1 MNNYHLAGRLCLLFI
16 LFLFPASFVRAEDW
30 KPVDPAHLA
39 MKEPVVE
46 KDADAEVIFW
56 EVHINDSDS
65 DLIFN
70 HYIRIK
76 VFTDR
81 GKESQSRVDIPYWGK
96 FQIKDI
102 AGRTIKADGT
112 IVELKKDAIFD
123 REIVKLSGIKIKAK
137 SFAMPAVE
145 AGSIIEYRWREIRP
159 NSLANNLRLQFQ
171 REVPVQFVKYY
182 LKPAQINMGMNTL
195 MMNGA
200 NEPFGKEK
208 DGYYSVTMKNVPA
221 FHEEPNMPPEDQVRT
236 WMFVY
241 YTSDAKQEAKK
252 YWAEIGKRAHEL
264 YKDRMKPN
272 DEVKKAAVTIIGDAT
287 TPDEKLKRLFDFC
300 RYKIKN
306 VTDDVSGFT
315 AEDLRKMKENKS
327 PADTLKNARGD
338 GQDIDLLFAA
348 LATAAGFEA
357 RQAWCAQRDDLFFD
371 PKVAIVHFL
380 DPSSIAVR
388 VGNEWKFFDPA
399 TVYVPYGMLRWQE
412 EGVFTLITD
421 PKEPVFVESPMS
433 APEKSKELRVANLRL
448 NEDGTIEGNVRI
460 TYTGHSSLD
469 KKEYNDDDSAEK
481 REENLRDM
489 IKKRMSTA
497 EVTNINIQNVTDP
510 DKPFLYTFHVKVPG
524 YAQRTGKRLFLQP
537 AFFQYGIPAL
547 FSASE
552 RKYSVYFHYPW
563 SEEDTVII
571 ELPAGFALDNA
582 DQPQSFTIEK
592 IGNYLV
598 DIGITQDK
606 KTLQY
611 QRKFFFGGENRIV
624 FPTNSY
630 PTLKRIFDAIHE
642 ADNHTITL
650 KQTAAQ

>member
-1 MNNYHLAGRLCLLFI
+1 MNDYHLAGRFCFFFVLL
-16 LFLFPASFVRAEDW
+16 LLPASFVRAEDW
-30 KPVDPAHLA
+30 KPLDPAHLA
-39 MKEPVVE
+39 MKTPVVE

-56 EVHINDSDS
+56 EVRINDSDY

-76 VFTDR
+76 VFTER
-81 GKESQSRVDIPYWGK
+81 GKESQSRVDIPYLGK
-96 FQIKDI
+96 YQIKDI
-102 AGRTIKADGT
+102 AGRTIKADGS
-112 IVELKKDAIFD
+112 IVELKKDAVFD

-137 SFAMPAVE
+137 SFAMPVVE
-145 AGSIIEYRWREIRP
+145 AGCIIEYRWREIRP

-171 REVPVQFVKYY
+171 REIPVQFVKYY

-200 NEPFGKEK
+200 NEPIGKEK

-221 FHEEPNMPPEDQVRT
+221 FNEEPNMPPDDQVRT

-241 YTSDAKQEAKK
+241 YTSAPKLEANK
-252 YWAEIGKRAHEL
+252 YWEDTGKRAHEL

-272 DEVKKAAVTIIGDAT
+272 DEVMKAAATIIGDAT

-306 VTDDVSGFT
+306 VTDDISGFT

-327 PADTLKNARGD
+327 PADTLKNARGY

-348 LATAAGFEA
+348 LATATGFEA
-357 RQAWCAQRDDLFFD
+357 RLAWCAQRDDLFFD
-371 PKVAIVHFL
+371 PKVPLVHFL

-388 VGNEWKFFDPA
+388 VDNEWKFFDRA

-421 PKEPVFVESPMS
+421 PKEPSFVESPMS
-433 APEKSKELRVANLRL
+433 APEKSKELRIANLQL
-448 NEDGTIEGNVRI
+448 QEDGTIEGDVRI
-460 TYTGHSSLD
+460 TYTGHSALD

-497 EVTNINIQNVTDP
+497 EVTNIIIQNVTDP
-510 DKPFLYTFHVKVPG
+510 DKPFLYSFHVKVPG

-537 AFFQYGIPAL
+537 TFFQYGIPAL
-547 FSASE
+547 FSASG
-552 RKYSVYFHYPW
+552 RKYSIYFHYPW

-571 ELPAGFALDNA
+571 ELPAGYALDNA

-592 IGNYLV
+592 IGNYQV

-611 QRKFFFGGENRIV
+611 KRKFFFGGENRIV
-624 FPTNSY
+624 FPTNTY
-630 PTLKRIFDAIHE
+630 PTLKRIFDVIHE

-650 KQTAAQ
+650 KQTAQ